1 MPTIT
6 ELGDALVRAD
16 AAGDEQAARAIVAEI
31 DRLQGQQT
39 AAPESSGMA
48 EYGGALVRGLG
59 PTAIGAGTGLL
70 MGGVPGAVT
79 GAATVETGG
88 LVGDLGL
95 SAINAMLG
103 TRITTPSEGWKALF
117 DKMGVPEVKGEGAKM
132 LESGARAVG
141 TTLGTLG
148 LGGLIKGSAT
158 KGIATVGEILASAPR
173 QQLVGAAVGGVA
185 AEGSRALAEDMGASP
200 GMQAAASLIG
210 GLSGG
215 AIGGIIGAERNTVTA
230 ATNPIVQAYE
240 QLGLKT
246 PTTSEVREPTTLF
259 GKLFRTMGANI
270 PLIGGAAREEAR
282 AHEISQ
288 GLHAFLNTYQVTH
301 GATAPFATDVVEN
314 LLKTRGAKLT
324 QLVGDK
330 NAILDGLSA
339 TGTAVPVPNAMR
351 QISQEIA
358 AISSL
363 NNPELA
369 PIVSKFQNIASG
381 ISRNTLRNVDS
392 NLELTGTL
400 LKDPNLASISK
411 QGQPA
416 AKRIYDAIR
425 EDMGNFIE
433 NTAGTPAKDAWI
445 GANKELSGM
454 VDELGNLSL
463 KKALKTGEANPDA
476 VGRML
481 LDTKNPESFN
491 RIIAGLDSTGK
502 NFAKQSILQSI
513 ANQATDSATGNISP
527 NRFRN
532 SLNNLDQ
539 NITKL
544 FTSDEKK
551 MLDAWATVIE
561 SSKFSRFFAP
571 DAPTGVRTIVGTTLT
586 AMGSMVIPKVI
597 FGAAA
602 HHIYE
607 SRQIRDILL
616 KISGNPANKDALIAQ
631 AAQMIPIAA
640 VKDMG
645 TSMIK
650 KGIPITFDPENSKSE
665 QVGQGTVTTDI
676 ARGYRA
682 ISTNGTKQ
690 RLYSPDNKLIGVFA
704 DLDQARKYADMNVIK
719 SISIK

>member
-6 ELGDALVRAD
+6 ELGDALIRAD

-31 DRLQGQQT
+31 DRLQGQQSST
-39 AAPESSGMA
+39 PESSGMA

-59 PTAIGAGTGLL
+59 PTAIGAGAGLL
-70 MGGVPGAVT
+70 VGGPPGAAA

-95 SAINAMLG
+95 SAINAILG

-117 DKMGVPEVKGEGAKM
+117 DRMGVPEVKGEGAKM
-132 LESGARAVG
+132 LESSARFVG
-141 TTLGTLG
+141 STVGTLG
-148 LGGLIKGSAT
+148 LGGLLKGSAT
-158 KGIATVGEILASAPR
+158 RGIATVGQVLASAPR

-185 AEGSRALAEDMGASP
+185 AEGARALAEEAGASP
-200 GMQAAASLIG
+200 GMQAAASFVG
-210 GLSGG
+210 GLTGG
-215 AIGGIIGAERNTVTA
+215 AIGGIVGAERNAVTA
-230 ATNPIVQAYE
+230 ATNPVVQAYE

-246 PTTSEVREPTTLF
+246 PTTSEVKEPTTLF
-259 GKLFRTMGANI
+259 GKLFRTMGANV

-288 GLHAFLNTYQVTH
+288 GLHTFLNTYQVTH

-351 QISQEIA
+351 QISQEIS
-358 AISSL
+358 AINSL

-381 ISRNTLRNVDS
+381 ISSNTLRNVDS
-392 NLELTGTL
+392 NLKLAGTM
-400 LKDPNLASISK
+400 LKDPSMVSFA
-411 QGQPA
+411 GAGDA
-416 AKRIYDAIR
+416 AADRIYGAIKQ
-425 EDMGNFIE
+425 DIGNFIE
-433 NTAGTPAKDAWI
+433 SQAGVTAKNAW
-445 GANKELSGM
+445 ASATDELAGM

-463 KKALKTGEANPDA
+463 KKALKTGDANPDA

-481 LDTKNPESFN
+481 LDVKNPASFDL
-491 RIIAGLDSTGK
+491 ILAGLDNTGK

-532 SLNNLDQ
+532 SLNNLNQ

-544 FTSDEKK
+544 FTPDEKK

-571 DAPTGVRTIVGTTLT
+571 DAATGVRTIVGTTLT
-586 AMGSMVIPKVI
+586 AMGSMVIPKMI
-597 FGAAA
+597 FGATV

-607 SRQIRDILL
+607 SRQVRDILL
-616 KISGNPANKDALIAQ
+616 KISGNPVNKDALIAQ
-631 AAQMIPIAA
+631 AAQMIPILA
-640 VKDMG
+640 VKDMS
-645 TSMIK
+645 TSMVK

-665 QVGQGTVTTDI
+665 QVGQGTVTTDM
-676 ARGYRA
+676 AHGYRA

-690 RLYSPDNKLIGVFA
+690 RLYSPDNKLIGVFE
-704 DLDQARKYADMNVIK
+704 DLNQARKYADMKVIK
-719 SISIK
+719 NISLK